1 LNDEANDKRMID
13 KRVRLLVT
21 TIVRVVVREV
31 PLQVLVGDPNLSPD
45 ESRSAEIPN
54 HGAKSTR
61 QKRVLVVDD
70 ETLIA
75 DSVAMILNR
84 NGYAAEAR
92 YSGTEALE
100 SVQGQC
106 PDIIVSD
113 VVMPDFNGIQ
123 LAKAVRS
130 LCPAARIVLFS
141 GNVDTSSL
149 LDDASMEGYFFEILA
164 KPLHPL
170 SLLKA
175 LEDHRA
181 N

>member
-1 LNDEANDKRMID
+1 MID

-31 PLQVLVGDPNLSPD
+31 PLQVLVGDQNRARG
-45 ESRSAEIPN
+45 ESRFAETPN
-54 HGAKSTR
+54 HKVRNNR
-61 QKRVLVVDD
+61 QRRVLVVDD

-92 YSGTEALE
+92 YSGTQALE
-100 SVQGQC
+100 AVQGQC

-130 LCPAARIVLFS
+130 LCPTARIVLFS
-141 GNVDTSSL
+141 GNVDASSL

-164 KPLHPL
+164 KPIHPL

-175 LEDHRA
+175 LEDHPE
-181 N
+181 

>member
-1 LNDEANDKRMID
+1 MID

-21 TIVRVVVREV
+21 TIVRVVVREI
-31 PLQVLVGDPNLSPD
+31 PLQVLSSDPGLTPG
-45 ESRSAEIPN
+45 ESRSAETPDQK
-54 HGAKSTR
+54 AQSTR

-92 YSGTEALE
+92 YSGSAALE

-141 GNVDTSSL
+141 GNVDAGSL

-164 KPLHPL
+164 KPIHPL

-175 LEDHRA
+175 LENHHQ
-181 N
+181 

>member
-1 LNDEANDKRMID
+1 MID

-31 PLQVLVGDPNLSPD
+31 PLQVLVGDPHFTPGS
-45 ESRSAEIPN
+45 SQSAETPN
-54 HGAKSTR
+54 GNSKSTR
-61 QKRVLVVDD
+61 QRRVLVVDD

-84 NGYAAEAR
+84 NGYAAEAK
-92 YSGTEALE
+92 YSGTSALE

-141 GNVDTSSL
+141 GNVDASGL
-149 LDDASMEGYFFEILA
+149 LDDASIEGYFFEILG
-164 KPLHPL
+164 KPIHPVA
-170 SLLKA
+170 LLKA
-175 LEDHRA
+175 LEDQRA
-181 N
+181 Q

>member
-1 LNDEANDKRMID
+1 MID
-13 KRVRLLVT
+13 KRIRLLVT

-31 PLQVLVGDPNLSPD
+31 PIQILTSDSNLGSG
-45 ESRSAEIPN
+45 ESRSQDI
-54 HGAKSTR
+54 STDATNGKG

-92 YSGTEALE
+92 YSGSEALQA
-100 SVQGQC
+100 VQDQC

-130 LCPAARIVLFS
+130 LCPTARIVLFS
-141 GNVDTSSL
+141 GNVDTSTL

-164 KPLHPL
+164 KPVHPL

-175 LEDHRA
+175 LEDQQSSH
-181 N
+181 

>member
-1 LNDEANDKRMID
+1 MID

-31 PLQVLVGDPNLSPD
+31 PLQVLGGGPTFTPG
-45 ESRSAEIPN
+45 ESRSGETLNRTAT
-54 HGAKSTR
+54 GVR
-61 QKRVLVVDD
+61 QRRVLVVDD

-84 NGYAAEAR
+84 NGYSAEAR
-92 YSGTEALE
+92 YSGTTALE
-100 SVQGQC
+100 SVQERC

-141 GNVDTSSL
+141 GNVDASSL

-164 KPLHPL
+164 KPIHPL

-175 LEDHRA
+175 LEDQRTG
-181 N
+181 

>member
-1 LNDEANDKRMID
+1 MID

-31 PLQVLVGDPNLSPD
+31 PLQVLVGDQNRARG
-45 ESRSAEIPN
+45 ESRFAETPN
-54 HGAKSTR
+54 HKVRSNR
-61 QKRVLVVDD
+61 QRRVLVVDD

-92 YSGTEALE
+92 YSGTAALE
-100 SVQGQC
+100 AVQGTC
-106 PDIIVSD
+106 PDIVVSD

-141 GNVDTSSL
+141 
-149 LDDASMEGYFFEILA
+149 
-164 KPLHPL
+164 
-170 SLLKA
+170 
-175 LEDHRA
+175 
-181 N
+181 